1 MNRIDENEEI
11 AMTVKQMLELAKE
24 DATIT
29 GQVVDSGKLLI
40 LVDIS
45 KSLAVI
51 ADKLNGAN

>member
-29 GQVVDSGKLLI
+29 G
-40 LVDIS
+40 
-45 KSLAVI
+45 
-51 ADKLNGAN
+51 